1 MNAEFQ
7 RIAKRDKEAFL
18 SEQYTEIKEKK
29 RKGKTRDVFRKLR
42 DTKRTFHVNMGTI
55 INRNSMD
62 LKKQKRV
69 RRGGNNIQKNYTKMI
84 LMTQITMTV

>member
-1 MNAEFQ
+1 
-7 RIAKRDKEAFL
+7 
-18 SEQYTEIKEKK
+18 
-29 RKGKTRDVFRKLR
+29 
-42 DTKRTFHVNMGTI
+42 MGTI